1 MTLPRTVPPQAQGP
15 LRRGERTAY
24 VLNAVLAW
32 VGVALTVV
40 LSTLDLYDRSA
51 PEAGLYGDTAPGAAG
66 ALARLVDTL
75 SYFTVWSNIV
85 VAVALTLLAR
95 TPRDDGYW
103 RRVLRLDAVL
113 MITITAI
120 VYAVLLA
127 PITEVTG
134 WSRLTNPWQHILVP
148 AVTVL
153 VWLWFGPRGWIS
165 GRVVL
170 GGLLIPLA
178 WIGWMLVRGAVIGSY
193 PYAFANV
200 AERGYPAVFTT
211 LAGILVFAVVVMG
224 VYWALDRV
232 LVRLGGRRL
241 RPADDWDVRG

>member
-1 MTLPRTVPPQAQGP
+1 MTVTVVKAP

-24 VLNAVLAW
+24 LTNAALAW
-32 VGVALTVV
+32 VGIVLTVL
-40 LSTLDLYDRSA
+40 LSVFDHYDRSPA
-51 PEAGLYGDTAPGAAG
+51 EPGLYGDTAVGAAG
-66 ALARLVDTL
+66 ALSRLTDTL
-75 SYFTVWSNIV
+75 SYFTIWSNLV

-95 TPRDDGYW
+95 DPRGDGYW
-103 RRVLRLDAVL
+103 RRVLRLDAVV

-148 AVTVL
+148 AVTVF
-153 VWLWFGPRGWIS
+153 VWLWFGPRGWITA
-165 GRVVL
+165 RVML

-178 WIGWMLVRGAVIGSY
+178 WIGWMLARGAVIGSY

-200 AERGYPAVFTT
+200 QEFGYPAVFTT
-211 LAGILVFAVVVMG
+211 LAGILVFAVVVMAA
-224 VYWALDRV
+224 YWALDR
-232 LVRLGGRRL
+232 LLGRGVRDG
-241 RPADDWDVRG
+241 

>member
-1 MTLPRTVPPQAQGP
+1 MTVTHAKAP

-24 VLNAVLAW
+24 LVNAGLAW
-32 VGVALTVV
+32 FGVV
-40 LSTLDLYDRSA
+40 LTTILSVLDQYDRSP
-51 PEAGLYGDTAPGAAG
+51 PEPGLYGDTAPGTAG

-75 SYFTVWSNIV
+75 SYFTIWSNIV
-85 VAVALTLLAR
+85 VAIALTLLAR
-95 TPRDDGYW
+95 APRDDGYW
-103 RRVLRLDAVL
+103 RRVLRLDSVV

-127 PITEVTG
+127 PITDVTG

-153 VWLWFGPRGWIS
+153 VWLWFGPRGWINV
-165 GRVVL
+165 RVVL

-178 WIGWMLVRGAVIGSY
+178 WIGWMLARGAVIESY

-200 AERGYPAVFTT
+200 EEFGYPAVFTT
-211 LAGILVFAVVVMG
+211 LAGILVFAVVVMAA
-224 VYWALDRV
+224 YWALDR
-232 LVRLGGRRL
+232 LISRGVRDG
-241 RPADDWDVRG
+241 